1 MLIAQ
6 GLNPVMHNRLAWI
19 WSNTGIMLKWR
30 SNLNENYEH
39 LQRRF
44 AHVRNEVLISL
55 CANRFVV
62 RLHRPTCF
70 KVCNTQFALST
81 AMAKCIRYAL
91 PVRMQPWELMC
102 YNLAFAD
109 EAFCAKISSKG
120 CICLAHV
127 VIRAFIPGQIL
138 ATRLFL
144 HKRLALII
152 QWVSESLAISLI
164 NETHT
169 LTAYKLI
176 NQK

>member
-39 LQRRF
+39 LQRWF

-55 CANRFVV
+55 CAIRFVV
-62 RLHRPTCF
+62 QLHRPTCF

-91 PVRMQPWELMC
+91 PVRIQPWELMC

-120 CICLAHV
+120 CML
-127 VIRAFIPGQIL
+127 G
-138 ATRLFL
+138 TRSCSGIQFWANCCDSSIFCINDS
-144 HKRLALII
+144 HSSFS
-152 QWVSESLAISLI
+152 QWVNRWLYLWSMKRTRSR
-164 NETHT
+164 
-169 LTAYKLI
+169 LTS
-176 NQK
+176 